1 MTDPLQLGVRV
12 WVTLSQEPLSDL
24 LQLLL
29 LTLPVSFV
37 QLRLLFP
44 VANPLLKGTAPKG
57 RERKRRRIMGQK
69 QGTGPAARPGSRT
82 NL

>member
-29 LTLPVSFV
+29 LTLPVPLV
-37 QLRLLFP
+37 QLRLLFS
-44 VANPLLKGTAPKG
+44 VANPLL
-57 RERKRRRIMGQK
+57 
-69 QGTGPAARPGSRT
+69 
-82 NL
+82 

>member
-1 MTDPLQLGVRV
+1 MTLGNVSHEELIEKQCNVMTDPLQLSVRV

-29 LTLPVSFV
+29 LTLPVPLV

-44 VANPLLKGTAPKG
+44 VANPLL
-57 RERKRRRIMGQK
+57 
-69 QGTGPAARPGSRT
+69 
-82 NL
+82 